1 MRNTLDE
8 GRSKNYHLRPLDE
21 MLAQLV
27 EHVTFNHRVAG
38 SIPARLT
45 TISERQAG
53 FSACPI
59 LIPLI
64 SFKLI
69 SYFLFIV
76 YDSSLLNYVFLR
88 IFSFQ
93 CLDSTAPIAF

>member
-53 FSACPI
+53 FPAC
-59 LIPLI
+59 
-64 SFKLI
+64 
-69 SYFLFIV
+69 LF
-76 YDSSLLNYVFLR
+76 FLR
-88 IFSFQ
+88 E
-93 CLDSTAPIAF
+93 PIRVKKRPDNRRR